1 MCIQKRCH
9 ALTYAHTSAHTYAK
23 AGAALYVRRHVGRL
37 CRHCCQGSG
46 VITARSCADV
56 LRRGGVICRPIYEAA
71 MQFVPDSRIKDL
83 SVKYA
88 DLEMT
93 LGEIDRARAIFQ
105 YGSQHSDP
113 GKVGCERQGQRV

>member
-1 MCIQKRCH
+1 M
-9 ALTYAHTSAHTYAK
+9 
-23 AGAALYVRRHVGRL
+23 
-37 CRHCCQGSG
+37 
-46 VITARSCADV
+46 ITARSCADV

-113 GKVGCERQGQRV
+113 GKVGCERQGQRVRGEGRREYVQEMRRNQCRRQTW